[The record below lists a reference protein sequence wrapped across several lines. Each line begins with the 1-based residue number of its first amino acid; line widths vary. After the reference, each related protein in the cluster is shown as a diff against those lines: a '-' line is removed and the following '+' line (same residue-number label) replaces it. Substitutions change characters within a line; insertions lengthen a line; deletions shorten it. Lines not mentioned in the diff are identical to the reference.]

1 MTKFTSTDN
10 EVLPLF
16 VDLDGTLI
24 KTDLMFESVCVLLKR
39 NPFNLVTMA
48 IWLFKGKAYLK
59 ARLAERVDLSFSGWP
74 FNEEFLDF
82 LNDEKRTGRQLVL
95 ISAANERALK
105 KFAEPLQLFE
115 TCVGSDEQIN
125 LKAAA
130 KRQRI
135 ELFTRGKPFSYAG
148 NSRADVPVWEA
159 AAEVIRVNCSSPLAR
174 DLCDTKPSRDFD
186 LPGSKVRYLWQAMR
200 PHQWAKNGLLFIP
213 LTLAHQIS
221 DAHRLLHTFIGFICF
236 CLVASSVYL
245 SNDLMDLESDR
256 LHSTK
261 KTRPLAAGT
270 LPIQTGMVAA
280 IFLLLAAFALAQL
293 QTREFVVI
301 LLGYWMLAV
310 LYSVLLKRL
319 FLLDLVTLAS
329 LYSLRIEAG
338 AQAAQVNASIWLLG
352 FSMSLFFGL
361 AALKRVVE
369 LSKSTHAAA
378 LPGRAYNR
386 GDLTALTAQGMFAC
400 ACSVLIFIFYIYAV
414 ETRAL
419 YRSPERLWP
428 IAGLLG
434 GILFRAWWLA
444 RQGTLNE
451 DPVLLAVSDRPSQVA
466 TALMFVVLWFAI

>member
-1 MTKFTSTDN
+1 MTELTSTDR
-10 EVLPLF
+10 EALPLF

-24 KTDLMFESVCVLLKR
+24 KTDLMFESACVLLKR
-39 NPFNLVTMA
+39 NPLNLVLMI
-48 IWLFKGKAYLK
+48 IWLLKGKATLK
-59 ARLAERVDLSFSGWP
+59 ARLAERVDLSFRGWP

-82 LNDEKRTGRQLVL
+82 LNGEKRNGRQLVL
-95 ISAANERALK
+95 ISAANERALQ

-125 LKAAA
+125 LKATA

-135 ELFTRGKPFSYAG
+135 EEITRGNPFSYAG
-148 NSRADVPVWEA
+148 NSKADIPVWEA
-159 AAEVIRVNCSSPLAR
+159 AAEVIRVNCSSSLAR

-186 LPGSKVRYLWQAMR
+186 PPGSRIRYLWHAMR

-213 LTLAHQIS
+213 LTLAHQIT
-221 DAHRLLHTFIGFICF
+221 DAHRLLHTVIGFVCF

-245 SNDLMDLESDR
+245 SNDLLDLESDR
-256 LHSTK
+256 LHGTK

-280 IFLLLAAFALAQL
+280 IVLLLAAFALAHL
-293 QTREFVVI
+293 QPREFMVI
-301 LLGYWMLAV
+301 LLGYWTLTV
-310 LYSVLLKRL
+310 LYSLLLKRL
-319 FLLDLVTLAS
+319 FFLDLLTLAS
-329 LYSLRIEAG
+329 LYSLRLEAG
-338 AQAAQVNASIWLLG
+338 AEAAQVNASIWLLG
-352 FSMSLFFGL
+352 FSMTLFFGL

-378 LPGRAYNR
+378 LPGRAYSR
-386 GDLTALTAQGMFAC
+386 GDLTALTAQGLFAC
-400 ACSVLIFIFYIYAV
+400 ACSVLIFIFYIYAD

-419 YRSPERLWP
+419 YRSPEWLWP

-444 RQGTLNE
+444 RKGTLNE

-466 TALMFVVLWFAI
+466 TALMFVVLWLAI